1 MRSDKTLQRLHF
13 KILACISSH
22 EISTYETFVLQS
34 LGTAAESY
42 YIKPEEKAKKRLRR
56 EQFLT
61 SHIVGWF
68 FFIRYGE
75 RVRYYLIPIIISMSA
90 ESEASNSSSLTLTE
104 YLLERSATSASAKSA
119 KLFFKTTMVSVKSK
133 LSALPTAVTL

>member
-13 KILACISSH
+13 KILACFSSH
-22 EISTYETFVLQS
+22 DLPIYETFVRILRS
-34 LGTAAESY
+34 TAVSY
-42 YIKPEEKAKKRLRR
+42 YTKPEEKAKKRLRR